1 MPNKHTR
8 KASAR
13 KLATG
18 QGTRY
23 YGKSSAGKVKRTGVN
38 ETPSLASDDPVLAAQ
53 PPPGTSPE
61 EVGASEQ
68 QGVPRAGMGGGSM
81 LAAGAGGG
89 VITSVSRTRRPWTLG
104 RVLRWSMLGVG
115 LLVLGAGGYGVY
127 LLVRLQGA
135 IYAPLPATPTAL
147 AAVIP
152 TQPTALPGQPTPTL
166 LPSPTVNHVRDLPVG
181 RFNILVLG
189 TDKRPNDPD
198 HTPRSDTILLANV
211 DTISHTVRIM
221 SIPRDLIVTI
231 PGYGRNK
238 INAAYVFGEY
248 YHEPGG
254 GPALALQ
261 TVSKLFDVPIAYYV
275 TLNFDGFRAIVDA
288 VGGVAIDVPYSI
300 DDDAYPDDEDGDPN
314 GTITV
319 HFDAGWQMMDGKT
332 ALRYART
339 RHADNDFARSKRQL
353 QVILAIRQKALSLD
367 LLPSIPS
374 IIDKLGGLVQT
385 NIPFDQQL
393 GLAQLG
399 FNMQASDII
408 TSSIDG
414 TMITADYLDDGSE
427 GLKLNDE
434 LVQPVLD
441 QFFGWGSGAVTSTPV
456 AGRRTG
462 TPTPTPPRAT
472 RTPTMTR

>member
-18 QGTRY
+18 SGTRY
-23 YGKSSAGKVKRTGVN
+23 YGKSSASKVKRTGASTTGSPVPA
-38 ETPSLASDDPVLAAQ
+38 EPGLPAVPSAVPLSEGDEP
-53 PPPGTSPE
+53 
-61 EVGASEQ
+61 SEQ
-68 QGVPRAGMGGGSM
+68 QSVLLAGIGGTPM

-89 VITSVSRTRRPWTLG
+89 VITGVARAGKAWTVG
-104 RVLRWSMLGVG
+104 RLFRWSILVVG
-115 LLVLGAGGYGVY
+115 LLLLGLGGYGIFLFVK
-127 LLVRLQGA
+127 LQGA
-135 IYAPLPATPTAL
+135 IYAPLPATPTAM
-147 AAVIP
+147 AAVMP

-166 LPSPTVNHVRDLPVG
+166 LPSPTVNHVRDLPAG
-181 RFNILVLG
+181 RFNILVMG
-189 TDKRPNDPD
+189 TDKRPNDTD

-221 SIPRDLIVTI
+221 SIPRDLIVAI

-254 GPALALQ
+254 GPGLALQ

-300 DDDAYPDDEDGDPN
+300 DDDAYPDDEDGNPN
-314 GTITV
+314 GTIKV

-353 QVILAIRQKALSLD
+353 QVIMAIRQKAMSLD

-414 TMITADYLDDGSE
+414 TMITADYLPDGSE

-441 QFFGWGSGAVTSTPV
+441 RFFGWGAGTTTPTPV
-456 AGRRTG
+456 ADRRAATQ
-462 TPTPTPPRAT
+462 TPARPRAT
-472 RTPTMTR
+472 RTPTITR

>member
-1 MPNKHTR
+1 VLKW
-8 KASAR
+8 ALGLVGVAA
-13 KLATG
+13 LA
-18 QGTRY
+18 
-23 YGKSSAGKVKRTGVN
+23 
-38 ETPSLASDDPVLAAQ
+38 
-53 PPPGTSPE
+53 
-61 EVGASEQ
+61 
-68 QGVPRAGMGGGSM
+68 
-81 LAAGAGGG
+81 
-89 VITSVSRTRRPWTLG
+89 
-104 RVLRWSMLGVG
+104 
-115 LLVLGAGGYGVY
+115 AGGYGVF
-127 LLVRLQGA
+127 LLAKLQGV
-135 IYAPLPATPTAL
+135 IYVALPPTPTAM

-166 LPSPTVNHVRDLPVG
+166 LPSPTVDYLRDLPAG
-181 RFNILVLG
+181 RFNILLLG

-198 HTPRSDTILLANV
+198 HTPRSDTMLLANV

-261 TVSKLFDVPIAYYV
+261 TVSKLFDVPIDYYV

-314 GTITV
+314 GTIAV
-319 HFDAGWQMMDGKT
+319 HFDAGWQKMDGKT

-353 QVILAIRQKALSLD
+353 QVMMAVRQKAMSLD

-385 NIPFDQQL
+385 NIPLDQQL

-414 TMITADYLDDGSE
+414 TMITADYLPDGSE
-427 GLKLNDE
+427 GLKLDDQV
-434 LVQPVLD
+434 VQPVLD
-441 QFFGWGSGAVTSTPV
+441 QFFGWDTETPS
-456 AGRRTG
+456 
-462 TPTPTPPRAT
+462 PTPTAVRRGT
-472 RTPTMTR
+472 RTPTVGVVTRTPTRTR

>member
-1 MPNKHTR
+1 
-8 KASAR
+8 
-13 KLATG
+13 
-18 QGTRY
+18 
-23 YGKSSAGKVKRTGVN
+23 VF
-38 ETPSLASDDPVLAAQ
+38 
-53 PPPGTSPE
+53 
-61 EVGASEQ
+61 
-68 QGVPRAGMGGGSM
+68 
-81 LAAGAGGG
+81 
-89 VITSVSRTRRPWTLG
+89 
-104 RVLRWSMLGVG
+104 RWSLLVLG
-115 LLVLGAGGYGVY
+115 LLVLGLGGYGTF
-127 LLVRLQGA
+127 LVVKLQGV
-135 IYAPLPATPTAL
+135 IYAPLPATPTVVAETL
-147 AAVIP
+147 P

-166 LPSPTVNHVRDLPVG
+166 LPSPTVNHVRDLPAG

-189 TDKRPNDPD
+189 TDKRPNDTD

-221 SIPRDLIVTI
+221 SIPRDLIVTV
-231 PGYGRNK
+231 PGYGKNK

-254 GPALALQ
+254 GAGLALQ
-261 TVSKLFDVPIAYYV
+261 TVSKFFDVPIDYYV

-300 DDDAYPDDEDGDPN
+300 DDDAYPDDDDGDPN
-314 GTITV
+314 GTIAV
-319 HFDAGWQMMDGKT
+319 HFDDGWQMMDGKT

-353 QVILAIRQKALSLD
+353 QIIMAIRQKAMSLD

-399 FNMQASDII
+399 FNMQASDIM

-414 TMITADYLDDGSE
+414 TMITADYLPDGSE
-427 GLKLNDE
+427 GLKLDGE
-434 LVQPVLD
+434 LVEPMLD
-441 QFFGWGSGAVTSTPV
+441 EFFGWGSGTATPTPV
-456 AGRRTG
+456 AARRTASA
-462 TPTPTPPRAT
+462 TPARSSAT
-472 RTPTMTR
+472 RTPMVTR

>member
-18 QGTRY
+18 SGTRY
-23 YGKSSAGKVKRTGVN
+23 YGKSSAGKVTRRGASTAGEAAPQGPDAVVPPS
-38 ETPSLASDDPVLAAQ
+38 PSLQLSSGPEMGEAPAIAGMPLVAVGATGGTLAA
-53 PPPGTSPE
+53 
-61 EVGASEQ
+61 VGQ
-68 QGVPRAGMGGGSM
+68 RGRA
-81 LAAGAGGG
+81 
-89 VITSVSRTRRPWTLG
+89 WTAG
-104 RVLRWSMLGVG
+104 RVFRWSLVAVG
-115 LLVLGAGGYGVY
+115 LLALGLGGYGAF
-127 LLVRLQGA
+127 LVVKLQGA
-135 IYAPLPATPTAL
+135 IYAPLPATPTVVAEVMP
-147 AAVIP
+147 A
-152 TQPTALPGQPTPTL
+152 QPTALPGQPTPTL
-166 LPSPTVNHVRDLPVG
+166 LPSPTVNHVRDLPAG

-189 TDKRPNDPD
+189 TDKRPNDTD
-198 HTPRSDTILLANV
+198 HTPRSDTIMLANV

-254 GPALALQ
+254 GPGLALQ
-261 TVSKLFDVPIAYYV
+261 TVSKLFDVPVAYYV

-300 DDDAYPDDEDGDPN
+300 YDDAYPDDEDGNPN

-353 QVILAIRQKALSLD
+353 QVIMAIRQKAMSLD

-414 TMITADYLDDGSE
+414 TMITADYLPDGSE

-441 QFFGWGSGAVTSTPV
+441 QFFGWGSGTATPTTAV
-456 AGRRTG
+456 RRTPTA
-462 TPTPTPPRAT
+462 TPTRPRAT
-472 RTPTMTR
+472 RTPTLTR

>member
-1 MPNKHTR
+1 MRLRR
-8 KASAR
+8 KAPMPLCLHHASLQLSIRAPDGEAPAIPRMPLLAVGADWGHASAAVGR
-13 KLATG
+13 
-18 QGTRY
+18 
-23 YGKSSAGKVKRTGVN
+23 SRTGVDGGTRFPVVACCGRVARVGTGRVRDLPGG
-38 ETPSLASDDPVLAAQ
+38 ET
-53 PPPGTSPE
+53 
-61 EVGASEQ
+61 
-68 QGVPRAGMGGGSM
+68 
-81 LAAGAGGG
+81 AGGDLRPVTRDANG
-89 VITSVSRTRRPWTLG
+89 VAEV
-104 RVLRWSMLGVG
+104 M
-115 LLVLGAGGYGVY
+115 
-127 LLVRLQGA
+127 
-135 IYAPLPATPTAL
+135 
-147 AAVIP
+147 P

-166 LPSPTVNHVRDLPVG
+166 LPSPTVNHVRDLPAG
-181 RFNILVLG
+181 RFNVLVLG
-189 TDKRPNDPD
+189 TDMRPNDTD
-198 HTPRSDTILLANV
+198 HTPRSDTIMLANV

-261 TVSKLFDVPIAYYV
+261 TVSNLFNVPVDYYV

-288 VGGVAIDVPYSI
+288 VGGMAIDVPYSI
-300 DDDAYPDDEDGDPN
+300 DDDSYPDDEDGNPN

-319 HFDAGWQMMDGKT
+319 HFDAGWQCMDGKT

-353 QVILAIRQKALSLD
+353 QVIMAIRQKALSLD

-399 FNMQASDII
+399 FNMRLGHNHVVDRRY
-408 TSSIDG
+408 D
-414 TMITADYLDDGSE
+414 DY
-427 GLKLNDE
+427 
-434 LVQPVLD
+434 
-441 QFFGWGSGAVTSTPV
+441 GWTTC
-456 AGRRTG
+456 RTG
-462 TPTPTPPRAT
+462 ARGSS
-472 RTPTMTR
+472 

>member
-18 QGTRY
+18 TGTRY
-23 YGKSSAGKVKRTGVN
+23 YGKSSAGKVTRMGVSRAGEPARQGPAPVVPPPPSMPLSTAPETSESPPMALLAVGATGG
-38 ETPSLASDDPVLAAQ
+38 TLAAVG
-53 PPPGTSPE
+53 GT
-61 EVGASEQ
+61 G
-68 QGVPRAGMGGGSM
+68 
-81 LAAGAGGG
+81 
-89 VITSVSRTRRPWTLG
+89 RPWTAG
-104 RVLRWSMLGVG
+104 RVFRWSLVAVG
-115 LLVLGAGGYGVY
+115 LLVLGLGGYGIF
-127 LLVRLQGA
+127 LVAKLQGA
-135 IYAPLPATPTAL
+135 IYAPLPSTPTAV
-147 AAVIP
+147 AEVMPA
-152 TQPTALPGQPTPTL
+152 QPTALPGQPTPTL
-166 LPSPTVNHVRDLPVG
+166 LPSPTVNHVRDLPAG

-189 TDKRPNDPD
+189 TDKRPNDSD

-231 PGYGRNK
+231 PGYGKNK

-254 GPALALQ
+254 GPGLALQ
-261 TVSKLFDVPIAYYV
+261 TVSKLFDVPVAYYV

-300 DDDAYPDDEDGDPN
+300 DDDAYPDDEDGNPN
-314 GTITV
+314 GTIAV

-353 QVILAIRQKALSLD
+353 QVIMAIRQKAMSLD

-414 TMITADYLDDGSE
+414 TMITADYLPDGSE

-441 QFFGWGSGAVTSTPV
+441 QFFGWGSGTA
-456 AGRRTG
+456 
-462 TPTPTPPRAT
+462 TPTPTAARRTPTATPTRPRAT
-472 RTPTMTR
+472 RTPTVTR